1 MQMKYIVI
9 FLCVISL
16 VLAQG
21 YSDWQQGALEGLS
34 IGFMIGQ
41 AYERA
46 QNGINL
52 SGFNAQVDIYN
63 AWVREHFGE
72 NPDMLMQKIN
82 EPINTVYE
90 NTESSYIGNTDTMV
104 YHYPSCAWVEKILP
118 ENRIWFSSPSEA
130 MSSGYKPCEKC
141 NPPGSVSST
150 STSVTSN
157 PSNDNWRSVGA
168 GRMGRPAV

>member
-1 MQMKYIVI
+1 MKYIMI
-9 FLCVISL
+9 SLCVVSL
-16 VLAQG
+16 ALAQG

-34 IGFMIGQ
+34 IGFKIGQ

-130 MSSGYKPCEKC
+130 MSSGYRPCEKC
-141 NPPGSVSST
+141 NPPGSGSST